1 MAPNATV
8 KGAARHRVASRWVV
22 TRL

>member
-1 MAPNATV
+1 MAPNAAA
-8 KGAARHRVASRWVV
+8 KGAARHQVAFRWVV

>member
-1 MAPNATV
+1 MAPNAAA
-8 KGAARHRVASRWVV
+8 KGAARHRVASWWVV

>member
-1 MAPNATV
+1 MAPRAAA
-8 KGAARHRVASRWVV
+8 KGAARHQVASRWVV